1 MGKTN
6 IFNRIDKQDVKKM
19 LNCFEYRQIMYK
31 KERTIFSN
39 IGNSNILGIII
50 SGKVELIRYD
60 YDGSRT
66 IIDNLEEQ
74 DIFGKIFSA
83 SVSNEITA
91 VALTDCEIILID
103 YSKAINKCKKNCP
116 YHTQFISNMLDMITE
131 KVILMNER
139 IEILTRRSTREKLMS
154 YFKLLAKK
162 KATRSFTIPF
172 SYTDLADYLSI
183 DRSAMS
189 RELKYL
195 KEDGFIKTKGRKIY
209 LQD

>member
-1 MGKTN
+1 MGKVS
-6 IFNRIDKQDVKKM
+6 IFNNIDKQDVKKM
-19 LNCFEYRQIMYK
+19 LNCFESRQIMYK

-39 IGNSNILGIII
+39 IGNSDILGIII

-66 IIDNLEEQ
+66 ILDTLEEN

-83 SVSNEITA
+83 NLSNEISA
-91 VALTDCEIILID
+91 IALTDCEILLID
-103 YSKAINKCKKNCP
+103 YSKAIGKCKKNCP
-116 YHTQFISNMLDMITE
+116 YHTKFINNMLEMIND
-131 KVILMNER
+131 KIILMNER
-139 IEILTRRSTREKLMS
+139 IEVLTKRNTREKLMS
-154 YFKLLAKK
+154 YFKLLSKK
-162 KATRSFTIPF
+162 NASKSFKLPF

-195 KEDGFIKTKGRKIY
+195 KEDGFIKTNGRKIY

>member
-1 MGKTN
+1 MGKAS
-6 IFNRIDKQDVKKM
+6 IFNNIDKQDVKKM
-19 LNCFEYRQIMYK
+19 LNCFESRQIMYK

-50 SGKVELIRYD
+50 SGKVELVRYD

-66 IIDNLEEQ
+66 ILDNLEEN

-83 SVSNEITA
+83 NASNEIA
-91 VALTDCEIILID
+91 AIALTDCEILLID
-103 YSKAINKCKKNCP
+103 YSKAIEKCKKDCP
-116 YHTQFISNMLDMITE
+116 YHTKFINNMLDKITD
-131 KVILMNER
+131 KIIMMNER
-139 IEILTRRSTREKLMS
+139 IEVLTKRNTREKLMS
-154 YFKLLAKK
+154 YFKLLSKK
-162 KATRSFTIPF
+162 NASKSFRLPF

-195 KEDGFIKTKGRKIY
+195 KEDGFIKTNGRKIY